1 MNNYKMAMN
10 DQIIEKN
17 AFTRGLSM
25 ADDFDRQNGT
35 KLGPRLR
42 HELCLE
48 LGFIKIVEID
58 GKRVEVPTPRTRQAL
73 HNRQNGYVPHTA
85 IERRAIEQTFKAY
98 LGTTDIW
105 GLA

>member
-1 MNNYKMAMN
+1 MAKN

-17 AFTRGLSM
+17 AFTRGLSIV
-25 ADDFDRQNGT
+25 DDFDRQNGT

-42 HELCLE
+42 HELCVE
-48 LGFIKIVEID
+48 LGFIKLVEID
-58 GKRVEVPTPRTRQAL
+58 GKKVEVPNPRTRQAL

-85 IERRAIEQTFKAY
+85 LERKAIEQTFKAY
-98 LGTTDIW
+98 IGTTDIW